1 MRKSR
6 LSMLC
11 HRRKKQVMC
20 KIDFVSQELMGN
32 TLIRTKTLAEG
43 YDVCDF
49 HIIGK
54 R

>member
-1 MRKSR
+1 M
-6 LSMLC
+6 
-11 HRRKKQVMC
+11 MC